1 MENVFLGILVVIVFV
16 IDDDFGLSSYGD
28 VIYIIIG
35 K

>member
-1 MENVFLGILVVIVFV
+1 MEDVFLGILVVIVFV
-16 IDDDFGLSSYGD
+16 IDNDFGFCSYGD